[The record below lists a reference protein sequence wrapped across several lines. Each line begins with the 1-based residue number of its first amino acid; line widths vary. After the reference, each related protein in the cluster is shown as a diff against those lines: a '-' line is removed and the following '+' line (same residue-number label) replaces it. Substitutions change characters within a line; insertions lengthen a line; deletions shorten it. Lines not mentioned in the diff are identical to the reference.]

1 MAYVTKPA
9 LIPRDFGFITPVE
22 EKPPA
27 KVTKPKPKKK
37 KVQTKKP
44 KKPTVKKPTKKLG
57 RKLPW
62 KV

>member
-9 LIPRDFGFITPVE
+9 LIPSDFGFFEPIE
-22 EKPPA
+22 EKKKKPVG
-27 KVTKPKPKKK
+27 KVVKKPKKK
-37 KVQTKKP
+37 KPKKP
-44 KKPTVKKPTKKLG
+44 KLVVKKPTKKKLG